1 MPGLVSKCPCSLL
14 GNTSLWRDFATVR
27 VAKVQPLSPCRQPGE
42 AEPSQGGV
50 AVLPARAAD
59 GRHGHLPTPQYI
71 VDQQKLTRRWKEEQ

>member
-1 MPGLVSKCPCSLL
+1 MPGLVAVLPPREQIL
-14 GNTSLWRDFATVR
+14 
-27 VAKVQPLSPCRQPGE
+27 VARLCHSPGGKGPAQPLSPCRQPGE